1 MLSKILS
8 LFGAGKSGTSGKP
21 ARGPAVSGP
30 PYAPYGREAPDRLY
44 NLLFCDDPTA
54 FAPRSNETPTYWQ
67 SVLFEEPVDPQAV
80 MKLARD
86 PSAEGRV
93 RALACLGLRRN
104 GLPVVPPKQ
113 LMGVIVEAALA
124 GGLDV
129 LAAYSDG
136 AVRYIDPA
144 GKPAVFEHM
153 EGLQPAVGRLLM
165 ASHTITDRIG
175 PWGRSRRPPPA
186 QGHVRLS
193 FLMSDGLYLGE
204 GPLATMH
211 RDPVAGP
218 TFQRATELMQLVR
231 GLATA

>member
-1 MLSKILS
+1 MLSKILP
-8 LFGAGKSGTSGKP
+8 LFGGGRSGKP
-21 ARGPAVSGP
+21 GKRPATAGP
-30 PYAPYGREAPDRLY
+30 PYTPYGREASDRLY
-44 NLLFCDDPTA
+44 NLLFCDDPAA
-54 FAPRSNETPTYWQ
+54 FAPGGDETPSYWQ

-80 MKLARD
+80 AKLARD
-86 PSAEGRV
+86 PSADGRV

-104 GLPVVPPKQ
+104 KLQMVPPRQ

-136 AVRYIDPA
+136 AVRCIDPA
-144 GKPAVFEHM
+144 GKPAVFERA

-165 ASHTITDRIG
+165 ASHAITEHIG
-175 PWGRSRRPPPA
+175 PWGQGRRPPPA
-186 QGHVRLS
+186 EGHVRLS

-204 GPLATMH
+204 GPLAGML

-218 TFQRATELMQLVR
+218 TFQRAGELMQLAR
-231 GLATA
+231 GLTTA